1 MPPIHYMIKFLLI
14 TAFLAAF
21 IFIITGKFLD
31 LKIERN
37 KVDMFRT
44 MVNFINYLSASSPL
58 LIKDSNGNLFKSMIN
73 ETKIIVDNFNNN
85 DWFDS
90 NCCDLNGFNYI
101 YSIPAIDKRNFS
113 DVRSK
118 KDPGINFPYFN
129 PKSYCYQIA
138 GFLKTNSMDSLVN
151 ICKSKDDC
159 KLGKAEL
166 TITKT
171 PLSEITYWLS
181 RACTTDKLGNFK
193 KNILLDYN
201 DVNYIDLD
209 DNKKEVCIYFMNGQT
224 ICKKYACDK
233 DVIKSNVDELS
244 DDDKKM
250 LEPKFYH
257 SQDYSL
263 SASCFSVRVRL
274 EDGKI
279 YFDNL
284 IDQIRPVYSWVAPS
298 TCYGSTLAN
307 PENLGNIKW
316 CNAYTVGRLCVC
328 STNLACSGALFGGVD
343 SDTIYYKTDKA
354 GLGNIIDCRYRY
366 YLPGSAKPNEV
377 SSADVNNHGYIWESF
392 GDKSR
397 VAECCLGTNCNSIS
411 EGYRVYSTNLLNEN
425 TINNKDVANAFNTAW
440 CGDSSKTCLLCAPD
454 ENDPSKTKWYV
465 CSGSSNSYPGMQE
478 VKLGEEKYGYL
489 CRPDG
494 WELK

>member
-1 MPPIHYMIKFLLI
+1 MIKFLLI

-31 LKIERN
+31 LKIERT

-44 MVNFINYLSASSPL
+44 MVNFLNYLSASSPL

-138 GFLKTNSMDSLVN
+138 GFFKINSMDSLVN

-159 KLGKAEL
+159 KLGKVEL

-181 RACTTDKLGNFK
+181 RACTTDKLGDFK

-233 DVIKSNVDELS
+233 DVIKSNVNELS
-244 DDDKKM
+244 DEDKKM

-298 TCYGSTLAN
+298 TCYRGTHCNFDFGDIIKPEIGRYITCGTIVETPYCDTGSVSSR
-307 PENLGNIKW
+307 
-316 CNAYTVGRLCVC
+316 TVV
-328 STNLACSGALFGGVD
+328 
-343 SDTIYYKTDKA
+343 YHK
-354 GLGNIIDCRYRY
+354 
-366 YLPGSAKPNEV
+366 GSAWDNWYANLKTNEV
-377 SSADVNNHGYIWESF
+377 SSAIACKTDLLESNPRGCHVYLWEGVSNE
-392 GDKSR
+392 KE
-397 VAECCLGTNCNSIS
+397 VVECCLGSDCNSDNIDGIRIHS
-411 EGYRVYSTNLLNEN
+411 INILNSTTANSV
-425 TINNKDVANAFNTAW
+425 IADYFNKAW

-489 CRPDG
+489 CKPDG